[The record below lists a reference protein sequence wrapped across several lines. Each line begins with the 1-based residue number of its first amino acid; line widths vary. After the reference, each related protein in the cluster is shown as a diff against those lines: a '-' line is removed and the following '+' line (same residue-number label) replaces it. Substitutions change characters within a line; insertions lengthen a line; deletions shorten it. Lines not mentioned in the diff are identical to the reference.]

1 MWKKWNGIVGMI
13 LSASVIFAGCGV
25 SNNQQ
30 EGSSLSDNQILRMSD
45 TGELTTLDN
54 TQAKDVPTMSVLN
67 NVQEGLMRLGKEKK
81 PEEGMATSY
90 DISEDKK
97 VYTFYL
103 HEDAKWSDGKPV
115 TAYDF
120 EYGWKRALDPK
131 TKSEYAY
138 ILFPIKNAARFNSG
152 QASADEVGVK
162 AKDDRTLVVTLEK
175 PTLNFINMTTHV
187 EYLPQRKD
195 IVEKYKENYG
205 LKPEYMVYNGP
216 FVVSSWTQQKVEL
229 VKNEKYLDKNAVSLT
244 KVDIHIIKDVAQ
256 GINLYNSNQL
266 DTALLNQAFVD
277 AFKQT
282 PDYLEVKEAST
293 VFIMLNQ
300 KHPFFRNEKIRKAIT
315 LALDREEMVQ
325 IMKDGSLPAGA
336 LIPPTLSGEGI
347 NSFRVNG
354 EIVKPD
360 VAKAKEL
367 FKQGLSELNLSAP
380 PNNVVMVSYDST
392 AKRDVAVN
400 IKDQLRKKLGWD
412 IKLDAPT
419 WKIHVDRLSRG
430 DYDMGML
437 TWTADYDDPI
447 SHFEIW
453 QSNNPMN
460 FSGFKNAKYDQLI
473 EQAKNTTDAKQ
484 QFKILLEAEKILTDV
499 QGEGQAGFVPLFYSS
514 KAYIQKPKVKDLY
527 RHATGASY
535 TLKWAYIVK
544 DKK

>member
-1 MWKKWNGIVGMI
+1 
-13 LSASVIFAGCGV
+13 
-25 SNNQQ
+25 
-30 EGSSLSDNQILRMSD
+30 
-45 TGELTTLDN
+45 
-54 TQAKDVPTMSVLN
+54 
-67 NVQEGLMRLGKEKK
+67 
-81 PEEGMATSY
+81 
-90 DISEDKK
+90 
-97 VYTFYL
+97 
-103 HEDAKWSDGKPV
+103 
-115 TAYDF
+115 
-120 EYGWKRALDPK
+120 
-131 TKSEYAY
+131 
-138 ILFPIKNAARFNSG
+138 
-152 QASADEVGVK
+152 
-162 AKDDRTLVVTLEK
+162 
-175 PTLNFINMTTHV
+175 
-187 EYLPQRKD
+187 
-195 IVEKYKENYG
+195 
-205 LKPEYMVYNGP
+205 
-216 FVVSSWTQQKVEL
+216 
-229 VKNEKYLDKNAVSLT
+229 
-244 KVDIHIIKDVAQ
+244 VDIHIIKDVAQ

-514 KAYIQKPKVKDLY
+514 KAYIQKPRVKDLY